1 MWFLDVY
8 RIHAQPFDNQQV
20 LSEHLGPLVV
30 FVRDILLHGR
40 GEGDG
45 VAAAERDEEDVS
57 VYFCLAEFSL
67 IGSGKGGRGAGS
79 GERGRSIFNT
89 KRGGGDLR
97 RHDII
102 ILFLLAWCKFICK
115 LIRNGR

>member
-8 RIHAQPFDNQQV
+8 RIHAQPVDNQQV

-67 IGSGKGGRGAGS
+67 SRSGSGRRALAAGS
-79 GERGRSIFNT
+79 GEEVFSTPSEGRGLT
-89 KRGGGDLR
+89 TP
-97 RHDII
+97 
-102 ILFLLAWCKFICK
+102 
-115 LIRNGR
+115 